1 MKIVNQ
7 AGAGSMKFHCL
18 VLATIVVVA
27 SLPAAQGKVMSD
39 EKIEPVE
46 NDVVDQVSG
55 GIKTLGGRQFWG
67 DVRFFRGW
75 RIQHNVL
82 TDKYRLLDVKDNRHC
97 SGSLEEC
104 NDTLGRI
111 IQTQKLPPM
120 SGKAVVLIHG
130 IGRSSKSFSTMA
142 KQLET
147 DGYTV
152 VGFDYPSTRVPIPE
166 CAEYL
171 HKVMQSL
178 DGIES
183 IDVVGHSMG
192 GLVLRGLTM
201 DQAEPR
207 LNRVVMLGVPNKGA
221 EMADFLK
228 SNPLFKMILGP
239 AGQQLA
245 TDGEGLI
252 GKMPPP
258 ACEFGIL
265 AGGRSATKGYNP
277 LLPGD
282 NDATVTVAS
291 TRLPGAADFI
301 LLPVIHS
308 FLMTDQ
314 AAINATRHFL
324 KHGRFEENRKAEPI
338 SADDIT
344 VIN

>member
-1 MKIVNQ
+1 
-7 AGAGSMKFHCL
+7 MKFRFL
-18 VLATIVVVA
+18 MLTTMVVA
-27 SLPAAQGKVMSD
+27 ALLPAARGNAMSD
-39 EKIEPVE
+39 EKPESVE
-46 NDVVDQVSG
+46 NDVVDPLTG

-97 SGSLEEC
+97 SGTREEC
-104 NDTLGRI
+104 NDTLTQI
-111 IQTQKLPPM
+111 IQAKKLPAM

-130 IGRSSKSFSTMA
+130 IGRSSKSFSSMA
-142 KQLET
+142 KQLEL

-171 HKVMQSL
+171 HKVLQSL
-178 DGIES
+178 EGIES

-192 GLVLRGLTM
+192 GLVLRGFTM
-201 DQAEPR
+201 DHTEPR
-207 LNRVVMLGVPNKGA
+207 LRRAVMLGVPNKGA

-324 KHGRFEENRKAEPI
+324 KHGRFEESRNAEPI